1 MDMTNVESSAAAATL
16 AAPNHGGR
24 LRTVV
29 VAATIGTALEWFD
42 LVVYG
47 FFAVTIA
54 KLFFP
59 SASELT
65 SLLVALSTFG
75 ASYLM
80 RPLGA
85 LILGSYSDRYGR
97 KRGLTLSI
105 ALMAV
110 GTLMIAV
117 TPSYA
122 SIGIAAPIIVVA
134 GRLIQGISAGGEFGA
149 STSFLVEHSPRHQ
162 RGFYASFQMA
172 AQGGTAVLASLFGTL
187 LSHYLSPEQ
196 MLDWGWRVPFFFGLL
211 IIPIAYVIRRH
222 VDETPVFAK
231 DARATSPVRVT
242 FQNNK
247 VRLALAIGIYVL
259 VTSSSYVIVLY
270 MPTFA
275 TRQLGIDSSL
285 AFAGT
290 LLMGALQMVAC
301 PIAGAIADRKGRKT
315 TLLVAAALIGLVA
328 VPLFAWLIASP
339 TPFAFI
345 IICAVLGVAISGYQ
359 GPMPAVLS
367 ELFPSRVRTTGLA
380 LTHNLAVA
388 IFGGFAPLILT
399 WGISATHSRLVPA
412 VYITVAAVISVISL
426 LICLRKFGDHQPA
439 D

>member
-1 MDMTNVESSAAAATL
+1 MENVERSATPRRLSAT
-16 AAPNHGGR
+16 HQRGR

-29 VAATIGTALEWFD
+29 IAATIGTALEWFD

-54 KLFFP
+54 KQFFP
-59 SASELT
+59 SANEIT

-85 LILGSYSDRYGR
+85 LMLGSYSDRYGR
-97 KRGLTLSI
+97 KKGLTLSI
-105 ALMAV
+105 ALMAI

-122 SIGIAAPIIVVA
+122 SIGVAATIIVAA
-134 GRLIQGISAGGEFGA
+134 GRLIQGISTGGEFGA

-187 LSHYLSPEQ
+187 LSRYLTPEQ
-196 MLDWGWRVPFFFGLL
+196 MLSWGWRVPFLFGLF
-211 IIPIAYVIRRH
+211 IIPVAYVIRRH

-231 DARATSPVRVT
+231 DTHAASPARDT
-242 FQNNK
+242 FKDNK

-301 PIAGAIADRKGRKT
+301 PLAGAIADRKGRKT

-339 TPFAFI
+339 SPFAFI
-345 IICAVLGVAISGYQ
+345 VICAVLGIAISGYQ

-399 WGISATHSRLVPA
+399 WGIHATHSRLVPA
-412 VYITVAAVISVISL
+412 AYIAAAAIVSVISL
-426 LICLRKFGDHQPA
+426 LICIRKFGDQQPA